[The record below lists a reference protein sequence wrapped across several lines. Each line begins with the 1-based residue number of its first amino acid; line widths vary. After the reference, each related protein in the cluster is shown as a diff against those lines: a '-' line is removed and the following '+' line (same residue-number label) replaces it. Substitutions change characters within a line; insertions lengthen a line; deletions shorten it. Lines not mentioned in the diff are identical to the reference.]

1 MFAAVKKIKY
11 TSLVSPSLC
20 SQKQSG
26 LGGAPGLT
34 HHSPAGSR
42 GAQAQLTVPLT
53 TAQSNE
59 TWTRRPHVGQSP
71 PSVGRSTLATILQ
84 GWQSP
89 PRLQRET
96 LLLETTEGKAFLGL
110 HQSVT
115 GTRGKSGL

>member
-1 MFAAVKKIKY
+1 M
-11 TSLVSPSLC
+11 
-20 SQKQSG
+20 
-26 LGGAPGLT
+26 
-34 HHSPAGSR
+34 
-42 GAQAQLTVPLT
+42 
-53 TAQSNE
+53 
-59 TWTRRPHVGQSP
+59 GQSP